1 MMLWVCKVIY
11 HRWCQ
16 NEEQCSTSA
25 THATAP
31 WVLLFGSHHKFY
43 VSGRCS
49 SLMVI
54 VLDSRLRSAGLSA
67 GHVNVLCSWVKHFTL
82 TVANF
87 WGSLKKCWGETLSW
101 TSNRSQMMSNVN
113 TKEAH
118 EAQTSVSL
126 MFIPH
131 FDVICDKFLWR
142 RAATWNPFVIHD
154 KRAKCCSW
162 WHNICVC
169 PPTDH

>member
-11 HRWCQ
+11 YRWCQ

-43 VSGRCS
+43 ISGRCS

-67 GHVNVLCSWVKHFTL
+67 GQVNVLCSWVKHFTL
-82 TVANF
+82 TVPLSIQDHKWVMANC
-87 WGSLKKCWGETLSW
+87 WGSLMNCWEVTVWWTGFLPRREQKTRIGVSW
-101 TSNRSQMMSNVN
+101 MDHVAWIQILLYYTPWQPPLYHGFSPS
-113 TKEAH
+113 
-118 EAQTSVSL
+118 
-126 MFIPH
+126 
-131 FDVICDKFLWR
+131 FLW
-142 RAATWNPFVIHD
+142 WLL
-154 KRAKCCSW
+154 
-162 WHNICVC
+162 
-169 PPTDH
+169 